1 MILKLT
7 DKELEVKFTFNS
19 FKYME
24 EFDIS
29 KLDGIEHKPFK
40 VIAVTKELLVGG
52 LNYSPAK
59 VFNEVDADA
68 ILEEVIENGSVGE
81 LLELLLDELQESNFF
96 KSLQKTSTPKR
107 KKK

>member
-7 DKELEVKFTFNS
+7 DSELELKFTFNS

-29 KLDGIEHKPFK
+29 KLDGIENRPFK
-40 VIAVTKELLVGG
+40 IIGVTRELLIGG
-52 LNYSPAK
+52 LNHSPAK
-59 VFNEVDADA
+59 LFNEVDADV